1 MRKSVL
7 RDIWWTEVHE
17 IFEYPVTTEK
27 YYERIIEEHF
37 FFKFDQYRNKA
48 RLSLLRWQNGKF
60 TETLVVVIEFTKAS
74 T

>member
-1 MRKSVL
+1 MNRGPRNIRISS
-7 RDIWWTEVHE
+7 
-17 IFEYPVTTEK
+17 YN
-27 YYERIIEEHF
+27 YERIIEEHF

-60 TETLVVVIEFTKAS
+60 TETLVVVIEFTKAF